1 MDTKS
6 CKYPSTPAQRAPAV
20 LQGQRQRDQDPSQA
34 EHQRSGET
42 EQDKRQRWAG
52 QASPP
57 PPVYPPGTHVSEPGP
72 SSAHSVLKFNFCFSA
87 GPPACLSPS
96 ISLPLSLSPLVPSVS
111 FFLPFRVRISAF
123 LQLSSSQFV
132 HLLPPFPST
141 SLLSACPTGSH
152 FVLFA
157 PPARLECSVFHG
169 SFLPPPLC
177 MGPVSCSLSPPWVS
191 LFHLFPSSCPDPHSL
206 LLSAPLL
213 SPCGQISSFLPCLSQ
228 ILNAGPF
235 AFGPLLLEQNVPRRY
250 SNW

>member
-96 ISLPLSLSPLVPSVS
+96 ISLPLSLSLLWFPLFLFSCLSVS
-111 FFLPFRVRISAF
+111 ESLPSSSSLHLNLFISFLLF
-123 LQLSSSQFV
+123 LQPPSFLHVPPAPILFSLHLQPGWSVPCSTAPFSLPLSAWGLSPALFHLPGSPYFTSFRPRVLILTLSSSLPHSCLPV
-132 HLLPPFPST
+132 DRSPPFS
-141 SLLSACPTGSH
+141 
-152 FVLFA
+152 
-157 PPARLECSVFHG
+157 PA
-169 SFLPPPLC
+169 
-177 MGPVSCSLSPPWVS
+177 
-191 LFHLFPSSCPDPHSL
+191 FPRS
-206 LLSAPLL
+206 
-213 SPCGQISSFLPCLSQ
+213 
-228 ILNAGPF
+228 
-235 AFGPLLLEQNVPRRY
+235 
-250 SNW
+250 